1 MKGDLIMGYYDY
13 YSSNPSYYDYY
24 DYGYTVSDPYVFTV
38 LGTIFGAFLGIVI
51 VISLVIGILQ
61 IIGTWKVFT
70 KAGEKGW
77 KCLIPIYNVVILFK
91 ISGLSPWIIFGYLA
105 GIIPFVGWI
114 VCLGITI
121 YQCNSLAKSF
131 GKDVGYTIGLLFLPT
146 IFYMILGF
154 GNAQYIGK
162 RTFSSASTYQGDGIV
177 NIYEKTQD
185 EPPTNNDEDNA
196 NL

>member
-24 DYGYTVSDPYVFTV
+24 DYGYTVSDPYVFTG
-38 LGTIFGAFLGIVI
+38 LGTMFGAFLGIVI

-77 KCLIPIYNVVILFK
+77 KCLIPIYNVVILFR

-121 YQCNSLAKSF
+121 YQCNALAKSF
-131 GKDVGYTIGLLFLPT
+131 GKDVGYTVGLIFLPT

-154 GNAQYIGK
+154 GKAEYIGNGN
-162 RTFSSASTYQGDGIV
+162 ASTTTSYQGDGVV
-177 NIYEKTQD
+177 NISQRPQD
-185 EPPTNNDEDNA
+185 ESPTNNDEDNS

>member
-1 MKGDLIMGYYDY
+1 MGYYDY

-77 KCLIPIYNVVILFK
+77 KCLIPIYNVVILFR

-154 GNAQYIGK
+154 GNVQYIGK
-162 RTFSSASTYQGDGIV
+162 RTFSTASTYQSDGIV
-177 NIYEKTQD
+177 NIYEKPQD
-185 EPPTNNDEDNA
+185 ESPTNNDEDNA

>member
-1 MKGDLIMGYYDY
+1 MGYYDY
-13 YSSNPSYYDYY
+13 YSSYPSYYDYY
-24 DYGYTVSDPYVFTV
+24 DYGYTVPDSSIATIG
-38 LGTIFGAFLGIVI
+38 GTILGAFLGVIIIV
-51 VISLVIGILQ
+51 SLVIA
-61 IIGTWKVFT
+61 IIQLAGMWKVFT

-77 KCLIPIYNVVILFK
+77 KCIIPIYNLVILFR

-105 GIIPFVGWI
+105 SIIPFVGWI

-121 YQCNSLAKSF
+121 YQCNSLAKAF

-154 GNAQYIGK
+154 GKAEYVGK
-162 RTFSSASTYQGDGIV
+162 GNVSTASSTYQGDGIV
-177 NIYEKTQD
+177 NISEKPQD
-185 EPPTNNDEDNA
+185 EPPTNNDEDNF

>member
-1 MKGDLIMGYYDY
+1 MGYYDY

-24 DYGYTVSDPYVFTV
+24 DYGYTVIDSSFFTALWAV
-38 LGTIFGAFLGIVI
+38 LGAFIGIILI
-51 VISLVIGILQ
+51 VGLVVAILQ
-61 IIGTWKVFT
+61 IAGMWKVFT

-77 KCLIPIYNVVILFK
+77 KCLIPIYNMVILFR
-91 ISGLSPWIIFGYLA
+91 ISGLSPWIIFGYFV

-114 VCLGITI
+114 VCLGISI
-121 YQCNSLAKSF
+121 YQCNSLAKAF

-146 IFYMILGF
+146 IFYLILGF

-162 RTFSSASTYQGDGIV
+162 EFFSTTNTYQGDGIV
-177 NIYEKTQD
+177 NISEKPQD

>member
-1 MKGDLIMGYYDY
+1 MGYYDY

-77 KCLIPIYNVVILFK
+77 KCLIPIYNVVILFR

-114 VCLGITI
+114 VCLGSTI

-162 RTFSSASTYQGDGIV
+162 RTFSTASTYQSDGIV
-177 NIYEKTQD
+177 NIYEKPQD
-185 EPPTNNDEDNA
+185 ESPTNNDEDNA

>member
-1 MKGDLIMGYYDY
+1 MGYYDY
-13 YSSNPSYYDYY
+13 YSSYPSYYDYY
-24 DYGYTVSDPYVFTV
+24 DYGYTVPDSSIATIG
-38 LGTIFGAFLGIVI
+38 GTILGAFLGVIIIV
-51 VISLVIGILQ
+51 SLVIA
-61 IIGTWKVFT
+61 IIQLAGMWKVFT

-77 KCLIPIYNVVILFK
+77 KCIIPIYNLVILFR

-105 GIIPFVGWI
+105 STIPFVGWI

-121 YQCNSLAKSF
+121 YQCNSLAKAF

-154 GNAQYIGK
+154 GKAEYVGK
-162 RTFSSASTYQGDGIV
+162 GNVSTASSTYQGDGIV
-177 NIYEKTQD
+177 NISEKPQD
-185 EPPTNNDEDNA
+185 EPPTNNQEDNS